1 MAGQGS
7 SPAQSQQ
14 QPKKDSA
21 PSGPKT
27 DPNVVGR
34 PGSIIWIYLLFAVV
48 VALAAGLG
56 DAQSSTLILRL
67 KEGWAKVMKALG
79 R

>member
-1 MAGQGS
+1 MAGRKS
-7 SPAQSQQ
+7 SSAQSQQ
-14 QPKKDSA
+14 QSKKDSG

-48 VALAAGLG
+48 VVLAAGLG
-56 DAQSSTLILRL
+56 GAQSSTLILRL
-67 KEGWAKVMKALG
+67 KEGWAKLMG